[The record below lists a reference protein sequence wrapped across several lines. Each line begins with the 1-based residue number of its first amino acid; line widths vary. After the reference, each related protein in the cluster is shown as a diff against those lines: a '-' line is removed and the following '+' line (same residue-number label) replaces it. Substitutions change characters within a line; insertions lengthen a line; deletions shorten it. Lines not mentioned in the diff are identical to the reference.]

1 MIKQNNSSQAETPE
15 ALNRTPILEGDRTM
29 WIIYAVLIVVSI
41 LVVYSSTAK
50 MVYDI
55 TSSMT
60 STESL
65 RMQIMLIMVAS
76 LPVVFITHKINHTFY
91 NKITPW
97 VFWICVGL
105 TLATY
110 FFGESTNGA
119 ARWIALG
126 PVKIQPSELLKI
138 STILMLAR
146 NMEARQRNID
156 RIKLLPT
163 SFKLRSAEQM
173 RILKENSWPL
183 LGPVVISCGVI
194 AFAHVSSALIIGI
207 VSMLM
212 LYIGRVNWRE
222 LLKVCFVGVAAA
234 ALLFTTLSLVGIG
247 RGGTASTRLET
258 WITELF
264 LTDGKK
270 DRVYELSDTDRAMI
284 AIHDGGIIGDGAG
297 HSASRAIVIHPES
310 DYAFAFFSSEYGV
323 VAAIVL
329 MLLYL
334 WITFRSIEI
343 CRRCTTPFPTLL
355 AAGLGILITCQA
367 LLHILVQ
374 VNLFP
379 ETGQTLPLIS
389 RGGSSLLS
397 MSLAIG
403 MIISISRTA
412 TPISK
417 E

>member
-1 MIKQNNSSQAETPE
+1 MIKQNNSSQAETTE

-50 MVYDI
+50 MVYDV

-119 ARWIALG
+119 ARWIAIG

-234 ALLFTTLSLVGIG
+234 ALLFTTLSLIGVG
-247 RGGTASTRLET
+247 RGSTASTRLET

-264 LTDGKK
+264 LTDG
-270 DRVYELSDTDRAMI
+270 DRKS
-284 AIHDGGIIGDGAG
+284 
-297 HSASRAIVIHPES
+297 
-310 DYAFAFFSSEYGV
+310 V
-323 VAAIVL
+323 V
-329 MLLYL
+329 
-334 WITFRSIEI
+334 
-343 CRRCTTPFPTLL
+343 
-355 AAGLGILITCQA
+355 
-367 LLHILVQ
+367 
-374 VNLFP
+374 
-379 ETGQTLPLIS
+379 
-389 RGGSSLLS
+389 
-397 MSLAIG
+397 
-403 MIISISRTA
+403 
-412 TPISK
+412 
-417 E
+417 

>member
-1 MIKQNNSSQAETPE
+1 MIKQNNSSQAETTE

-50 MVYDI
+50 MVYDV

-119 ARWIALG
+119 ARWIAIG

-194 AFAHVSSALIIGI
+194 AFAHV
-207 VSMLM
+207 
-212 LYIGRVNWRE
+212 
-222 LLKVCFVGVAAA
+222 
-234 ALLFTTLSLVGIG
+234 
-247 RGGTASTRLET
+247 
-258 WITELF
+258 
-264 LTDGKK
+264 
-270 DRVYELSDTDRAMI
+270 
-284 AIHDGGIIGDGAG
+284 
-297 HSASRAIVIHPES
+297 
-310 DYAFAFFSSEYGV
+310 
-323 VAAIVL
+323 
-329 MLLYL
+329 
-334 WITFRSIEI
+334 
-343 CRRCTTPFPTLL
+343 
-355 AAGLGILITCQA
+355 
-367 LLHILVQ
+367 
-374 VNLFP
+374 
-379 ETGQTLPLIS
+379 
-389 RGGSSLLS
+389 
-397 MSLAIG
+397 
-403 MIISISRTA
+403 
-412 TPISK
+412 
-417 E
+417 